1 MATQYRAR
9 KRREDTDIP
18 TLLDELRAM
27 AAQGLVGLQFDWEGE
42 LRVALGPEA
51 HKDTGASQAVQG
63 ASLLERM
70 QALHA
75 AGAEELYA

>member
-1 MATQYRAR
+1 MGT
-9 KRREDTDIP
+9 EVP
-18 TLLDELRAM
+18 TLLDELRAL
-27 AAQGLVGLQFDWEGE
+27 AAQGLVKLQFDSEGE

-51 HKDTGASQAVQG
+51 DEDSGTFLAAQG